1 MRPRPNSGEGGT
13 RTITQLLDQA
23 ALALAVSLGLL
34 GAVLLLWRW
43 SSQGGSAV
51 WLATSLMVRDLRIA
65 AALLLATVLVGFATA
80 YVMAVSLEAF
90 ARLDP
95 VTDAAGFALLLLGSV
110 AFLGVASTVSVRVDR
125 AVAYAHGRRNL
136 RRSSP

>member
-1 MRPRPNSGEGGT
+1 
-13 RTITQLLDQA
+13 
-23 ALALAVSLGLL
+23 VSLGLL